1 MRNLY
6 YIILF
11 CLGVSQAFSWVDPN
25 WVGFSLLIVA
35 GIPFWVPILARYIKT
50 LRKSGKN
57 WELELRENIIGLPS
71 EKVDEMLATESAG
84 EGGTTESALVTS
96 TSFDDFSIHARRVL
110 TALWFYQCEIFGE
123 NSQRRWGF
131 GLGRHVPDFS
141 GFEIGVNEL
150 GWDKLIFT
158 DSQGLAYLTNQGLE
172 FCKGERSKVEAEEA
186 YYNTFE
192 GKPQKKR
199 KR

>member
-11 CLGVSQAFSWVDPN
+11 CLGVFQALSWADPN

-35 GIPFWVPILARYIKT
+35 GIHFWAPTLARYIKT

-71 EKVDEMLATESAG
+71 EQLDEIIASKSAG
-84 EGGTTESALVTS
+84 EGGTQDS
-96 TSFDDFSIHARRVL
+96 TSVTGKSYDELSIHARRVL
-110 TALWFYQCEIFGE
+110 TALWFYQGEIFGE
-123 NSQRRWGF
+123 NTQRRWGF
-131 GLGRHVPDFS
+131 GLGRHAPDFS

-158 DSQGLAYLTNQGLE
+158 DSQGLAYLTNQGME
-172 FCKGERSKVEAEEA
+172 FCKRERSKVEAEEVF
-186 YYNTFE
+186 YNTFE
-192 GKPQKKR
+192 GKPQKRR